1 MTVSNEPSEYA
12 EPSRRPDA
20 AVAPEEAPVPDTGSD
35 TPTVPTAGP
44 PHPPAAASRRRP
56 AGRWRPPG
64 VRAWSLLLLV
74 AAVAGLVPYAWLN
87 ATTVDQRTGA
97 AEARHRPVAIVLG
110 AGLRDDGTPTTLLA
124 RRLDIAARLYRAKLV
139 DAVLVSGDN
148 SVAAYNEP
156 DAMRDYLAA
165 AGVPR
170 RKVAADYAGF
180 STWETCTRARR
191 IFGVEAASVVTQN
204 FHLPRAVA
212 LCSRAGID
220 TRGVGDSSYSVRT
233 TATVYG
239 YVREVP
245 AAFPALYQALL
256 RPDPQ
261 FLGPGEP
268 DVREALAAPR

>member
-1 MTVSNEPSEYA
+1 MSDTPSEYA
-12 EPSRRPDA
+12 KPLQHPDGA
-20 AVAPEEAPVPDTGSD
+20 SAPDEVSAPDTGRGA
-35 TPTVPTAGP
+35 PPEPTAGP
-44 PHPPAAASRRRP
+44 PDAPAAERRRSP
-56 AGRWRPPG
+56 ADRWRPPG
-64 VRAWSLLLLV
+64 VRAWSILV
-74 AAVAGLVPYAWLN
+74 LFAAVAGLVPCAWLN
-87 ATTVDQRTGA
+87 ATTLDQRAGA

-110 AGLRDDGTPTTLLA
+110 AGLRGDGTPTTLLA
-124 RRLDIAARLYRAKLV
+124 RRLDIAARLYRTERV
-139 DAVLVSGDN
+139 EAVLVSGDN
-148 SVAAYNEP
+148 SVASYNEP

-212 LCSRAGID
+212 LCSGAGID
-220 TRGVGDSSYSVRT
+220 AQGVGDSSYTART

-245 AAFPALYQALL
+245 AAFPAVYQALL

-261 FLGPGEP
+261 FLGPVEP
-268 DVREALAAPR
+268 DVREALAARR